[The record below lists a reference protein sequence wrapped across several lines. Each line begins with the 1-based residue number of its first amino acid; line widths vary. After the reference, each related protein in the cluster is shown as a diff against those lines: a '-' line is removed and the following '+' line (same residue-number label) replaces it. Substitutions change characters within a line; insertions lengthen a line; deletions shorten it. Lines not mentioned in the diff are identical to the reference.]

1 MWLIRWYLSIIFF
14 MNCKIMKIKCVSKRL
29 GQNLRIL
36 LPLLLGVFV
45 KDEYPV
51 MNLNWYFKYVKMRL
65 G

>member
-1 MWLIRWYLSIIFF
+1 

-65 G
+65 E